1 MEGLGNYKKTQKGEY
16 LMGEEKKKDFQD
28 VIEALEQLDETGLM
42 IIRIK
47 AEALR
52 DRAELERQ
60 NKPA

>member
-1 MEGLGNYKKTQKGEY
+1 MS
-16 LMGEEKKKDFQD
+16 EEKQKDFQD
-28 VIEALEQLDETGLM
+28 VVEALEQLDETGLM

-47 AEALR
+47 VEALR

>member
-1 MEGLGNYKKTQKGEY
+1 MATTKNTKRRVSHGRR
-16 LMGEEKKKDFQD
+16 KKKDFQD
-28 VIEALEQLDETGLM
+28 VVEVLEQLDETGLM

-60 NKPA
+60 DKLA

>member
-1 MEGLGNYKKTQKGEY
+1 MS
-16 LMGEEKKKDFQD
+16 EEKQKDFQD
-28 VIEALEQLDETGLM
+28 VVEALEQLDETGLM

>member
-1 MEGLGNYKKTQKGEY
+1 MERIGNYKKAQKGEY
-16 LMGEEKKKDFQD
+16 PMGEEKKKDFQD

-47 AEALR
+47 TEALR

>member
-1 MEGLGNYKKTQKGEY
+1 LATTKNAERRNAIMS
-16 LMGEEKKKDFQD
+16 EEKQKDFQD
-28 VIEALEQLDETGLM
+28 VVEALEQLDETGLM